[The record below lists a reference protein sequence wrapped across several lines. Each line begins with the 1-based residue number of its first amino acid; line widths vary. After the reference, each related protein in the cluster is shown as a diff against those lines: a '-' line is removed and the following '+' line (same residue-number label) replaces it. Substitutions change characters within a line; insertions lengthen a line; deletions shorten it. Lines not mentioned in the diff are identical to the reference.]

1 MKKKNSPFLHSTHQE
16 WGFFFLELKLALV
29 TTIEI
34 QICPGVTYVSMSKSV
49 WQVAINYANQR
60 TYSSTLVW
68 PQWWSFADVSQQ
80 GVDFSKKISK
90 IKIFFWFDFHRCSHG
105 PSKIRRHFR
114 NKSRSILKLSKNV
127 FYKKCGP
134 RLIFFNENFFRKIWP
149 FFDIEKWLW
158 KSDLGTFRRPVW
170 TSVKVKSKKYF
181 YFTDFFT
188 KTKPLLTHVRKT
200 PPLRS
205 H

>member
-1 MKKKNSPFLHSTHQE
+1 M
-16 WGFFFLELKLALV
+16 KLAVAGCIKKLQNLA
-29 TTIEI
+29 THSKFIF
-34 QICPGVTYVSMSKSV
+34 ICL
-49 WQVAINYANQR
+49 
-60 TYSSTLVW
+60 LVW

-80 GVDFSKKISK
+80 GVDISKKISK
-90 IKIFFWFDFHRCSHG
+90 ITIFFWFDFPRCSHG

-114 NKSRSILKLSKNV
+114 NKCRSILKLSKNV

-134 RLIFFNENFFRKIWP
+134 RLIFFNIFFFLIRT
-149 FFDIEKWLW
+149 FFDIEKSLW
-158 KSDLGTFRRPVW
+158 KSDLGTFWWPVW

-188 KTKPLLTHVRKT
+188 KMNPLLTHVRKT

-205 H
+205 R

>member
-1 MKKKNSPFLHSTHQE
+1 MVCLYDFGKFN
-16 WGFFFLELKLALV
+16 
-29 TTIEI
+29 
-34 QICPGVTYVSMSKSV
+34 
-49 WQVAINYANQR
+49 INHIND
-60 TYSSTLVW
+60 LVW

-90 IKIFFWFDFHRCSHG
+90 IKIIFWFDFHRCSHG

-134 RLIFFNENFFRKIWP
+134 RLIFFNEIFFRKIWP